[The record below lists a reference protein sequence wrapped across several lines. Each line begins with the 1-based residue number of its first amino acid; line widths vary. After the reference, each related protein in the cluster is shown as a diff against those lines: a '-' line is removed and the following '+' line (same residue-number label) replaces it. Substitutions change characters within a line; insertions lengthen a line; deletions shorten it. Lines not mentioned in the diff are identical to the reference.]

1 MKRFIAGAV
10 LAAAFCSSCSVAGA
24 QDIDAKFTRIS
35 MGLTRDAVLAIL
47 GHPDA
52 ETNSTMLGV
61 PYARLRW
68 NAAARS
74 YVVVFVVDRVVET
87 KQCAGTADC

>member
-10 LAAAFCSSCSVAGA
+10 VAPAVFLGCA
-24 QDIDAKFTRIS
+24 VASAEDTDTKFIRIS

-52 ETNSTMLGV
+52 ETSSTVLGV

-68 NAAARS
+68 NVSARA
-74 YVVVFVVDRVVET
+74 YVVVFIADRVVET
-87 KQCAGTADC
+87 KQCTGTADC

>member
-1 MKRFIAGAV
+1 MKPFIAGSVIAV
-10 LAAAFCSSCSVAGA
+10 ATWMTCAVASA
-24 QDIDAKFTRIS
+24 QDTDTKFIRIS

-47 GHPDA
+47 GHPDG
-52 ETNSTMLGV
+52 EMNSTVLGV

-68 NAAARS
+68 NASARS
-74 YVVVFVVDRVVET
+74 YVVVFIVDRVVET